1 MAQVVRSAWIG
12 PGAPPERPAPGT
24 VADSSRPSVEAGA
37 GCTVAV
43 SHPRGGTHMPSTGD
57 IATVAGIYV
66 STDGCQERIT
76 MPQAHEFP
84 PCPKCGGSTGYTLV
98 TPTKQ

>member
-1 MAQVVRSAWIG
+1 
-12 PGAPPERPAPGT
+12 
-24 VADSSRPSVEAGA
+24 
-37 GCTVAV
+37 
-43 SHPRGGTHMPSTGD
+43 MPSTGD

-76 MPQAHEFP
+76 MPQADEFP